1 MNFHTNDLKDSKKCL
16 FQSINTIYLS
26 LDYYITCLAFL
37 RKWQGMQK
45 VKIKGN
51 KQTKKA
57 NCQYSQETKIQSEPD
72 SDTTQML
79 ELSEREF
86 KNSYG

>member
-1 MNFHTNDLKDSKKCL
+1 
-16 FQSINTIYLS
+16 
-26 LDYYITCLAFL
+26 
-37 RKWQGMQK
+37 MQK